1 MTTQMIV
8 CLDSE
13 IKTKLLKLA
22 RAEGKYTSQVV
33 RELIEN
39 YIRDRDMDTYVG
51 DLWNRVG
58 KKLKDRGIGSDDID
72 RAIHDVRASGK

>member
-1 MTTQMIV
+1 MIV

-39 YIRDRDMDTYVG
+39 YIRDRYMETYVG